1 MQVHNLTYKLL
12 CFKEASAENSWN
24 NKKINFKILY
34 KTFNVFSFKIYF
46 TDLIDIPGGKALD
59 LYWNLD
65 IFISSEVFIKKNLC
79 LAEALSHKNKNGPIL
94 FSIPDNIIFCVPN
107 TQLIHLIGTSHTW
120 NSFFSTLNH

>member
-1 MQVHNLTYKLL
+1 M
-12 CFKEASAENSWN
+12 
-24 NKKINFKILY
+24 LY

-46 TDLIDIPGGKALD
+46 TDLTDIPGRKALV

-79 LAEALSHKNKNGPIL
+79 LIEALSHKIKNGPIL

-107 TQLIHLIGTSHTW
+107 AQLIHLTGTSHMW
-120 NSFFSTLNH
+120 NRFFSTLNH